1 VGTAC
6 VATVVDT
13 TVMAQRLALDGVAL
27 AGLGIDPGPLR
38 PRLVRSA
45 RYDAMER
52 FFDRRGVAGR
62 TMMRSTAAMQLNLDC
77 GDATTAALRW
87 RRAHVL
93 GPTLAATFA
102 NSPITDDLVTGWRS
116 ARLATWWAIDPTR
129 TQPPPMEGDPVA
141 CWADYVLDAHVML
154 VRGGDS
160 FVGLEDDIT
169 FAEWVTHGHELGY
182 PDLADLDYH
191 LTTLFPPVR
200 ARGWFELRMIDAL
213 PDPWWRAAAGVTTAL
228 LYDEHAGA
236 AAEEA
241 AAPTAGMWVDAARHG
256 LSHPALARSAKRC
269 FALALDALP
278 RVGADPTTQTAAL
291 RYFERFVAAGRCPAD
306 EVLTAWTAD
315 RARPLTDA
323 MVVT

>member
-1 VGTAC
+1 
-6 VATVVDT
+6 
-13 TVMAQRLALDGVAL
+13 
-27 AGLGIDPGPLR
+27 
-38 PRLVRSA
+38 
-45 RYDAMER
+45 
-52 FFDRRGVAGR
+52 
-62 TMMRSTAAMQLNLDC
+62 
-77 GDATTAALRW
+77 
-87 RRAHVL
+87 
-93 GPTLAATFA
+93 
-102 NSPITDDLVTGWRS
+102 
-116 ARLATWWAIDPTR
+116 
-129 TQPPPMEGDPVA
+129 
-141 CWADYVLDAHVML
+141 
-154 VRGGDS
+154 
-160 FVGLEDDIT
+160 
-169 FAEWVTHGHELGY
+169 
-182 PDLADLDYH
+182 
-191 LTTLFPPVR
+191 
-200 ARGWFELRMIDAL
+200 
-213 PDPWWRAAAGVTTAL
+213 VTTAL